1 MGKGRLGLGLLNPSR
16 PWPTSMGD
24 GAREL
29 GREGEGLCPG
39 SEGLPGTV
47 RGGSRALD
55 LVLGVCGGIQSL
67 WRGYPRGI
75 CRGLDPVEF
84 GGSGLRGNWISR
96 ELEVRVAWMMRRGI
110 RGVWG
115 GGSSWDPSW
124 I

>member
-55 LVLGVCGGIQSL
+55 LVWGFVGESNLCGGDTPVAFVGGWTQWSLGVQ
-67 WRGYPRGI
+67 
-75 CRGLDPVEF
+75 V
-84 GGSGLRGNWISR
+84 
-96 ELEVRVAWMMRRGI
+96 
-110 RGVWG
+110 
-115 GGSSWDPSW
+115 
-124 I
+124 